1 VVKKDYHSVHKETHR
16 VQRETKFEIMGKILD
31 QLKKGKVLVSD
42 GAWGTFLQQKG
53 MEPGECPEEWN
64 LTHSKDVF
72 DIAKSY
78 IDSGADMIETNSFG
92 GTIFK
97 VGKYGLGDKVFE
109 LNKAAAEISRKA
121 AGDKFVLG
129 SVGPTGKIL
138 MMGDVTEE
146 ELYKAFKVQVKG
158 LEAGGADAI
167 MIETMTDLDEARLAI
182 KAAKENTSCEVFCT
196 MTFEKTVNGEFRS
209 MMGVSPT
216 DMVNTIIEAGAELIG
231 ANCGNGIA
239 DMIGIVEEI
248 RKANKDIPILVHA
261 NAGMPIYNDGK
272 TVFPETPDEMA
283 DMVPRIIA
291 AGANIIGGCCGTTPL
306 HISRVRL
313 AVDGE

>member
-1 VVKKDYHSVHKETHR
+1 
-16 VQRETKFEIMGKILD
+16 MGKIID
-31 QLKKGKVLVSD
+31 QIKAGKILVSD

-53 MEPGECPEEWN
+53 MKPGECPEEWN
-64 LTHSKDVF
+64 ITHPDEVL

-78 IDSGADMIETNSFG
+78 IGAGADMIETNSFG

-97 VGKYGLGDKVFE
+97 VEKYGLADKVFE

-146 ELYKAFKVQVKG
+146 ELYEAFKEQVKG
-158 LEAGGADAI
+158 LEAGGVDAI

-182 KAAKENTSCEVFCT
+182 QAAKENTNCVVFCT
-196 MTFEKTVNGEFRS
+196 MTFEKTVQGEFRS
-209 MMGVSPT
+209 MMGVSPGE
-216 DMVNTIIEAGAELIG
+216 MVNTLIDAGADLIG

-239 DMIGIVEEI
+239 DMIGIVKEI
-248 RKANKDIPILVHA
+248 RSINSEIPILVHA
-261 NAGMPIYNDGK
+261 NAGMPIYKDGE

-283 DMVPRIIA
+283 GLVSKIIA
-291 AGANIIGGCCGTTPL
+291 AGANIIGGCCGTTPD
-306 HISRVRL
+306 HICRVREE
-313 AVDGE
+313 VDKI

>member
-1 VVKKDYHSVHKETHR
+1 
-16 VQRETKFEIMGKILD
+16 MGKIID
-31 QLKKGKVLVSD
+31 QIKTGKILVSD

-53 MEPGECPEEWN
+53 LKLGECPEEWN
-64 LTHSKDVF
+64 ITHPDEVF

-97 VGKYGLGDKVFE
+97 VEKYGLGDKVFE

-121 AGDKFVLG
+121 AGDKFVIG

-146 ELYKAFKVQVKG
+146 ELYDAFKEQVKG
-158 LEAGGADAI
+158 LEAGGVDAI

-182 KAAKENTSCEVFCT
+182 RAAKENTNCEFFCT
-196 MTFEKTVNGEFRS
+196 MTFDKTVQGEFRT
-209 MMGVSPT
+209 MMGISPT
-216 DMVNTIIEAGAELIG
+216 EMVNALIEAGADLIG

-248 RKANKDIPILVHA
+248 RKANSEIPVLVHA
-261 NAGMPIYNDGK
+261 NAGMPHYHDGQ

-283 DMVPRIIA
+283 LLVPKIIA
-291 AGANIIGGCCGTTPL
+291 AGANVIGGCCGTTPA
-306 HISRVRL
+306 HICRVREM
-313 AVDGE
+313 VDKA

>member
-1 VVKKDYHSVHKETHR
+1 
-16 VQRETKFEIMGKILD
+16 MGKIID
-31 QLKKGKVLVSD
+31 QIKNGKVLVSD

-53 MEPGECPEEWN
+53 LKLGECPEEWN
-64 LTHSKDVF
+64 LTHPDEVF

-78 IDSGADMIETNSFG
+78 IDAGADMIETNSFG
-92 GTIFK
+92 GTILK
-97 VGKYGLGDKVFE
+97 VEKYGLADKVFE

-146 ELYKAFKVQVKG
+146 ELYEAFKEQVKA
-158 LEAGGADAI
+158 LEAGGVDAI

-182 KAAKENTSCEVFCT
+182 QAAKENTNCEVFCT
-196 MTFEKTVNGEFRS
+196 MTFDKTVNGEFRS

-216 DMVNTIIEAGAELIG
+216 EMVNTLIAAGADLIG

-248 RKANKDIPILVHA
+248 RKADSEIPVLVHA
-261 NAGMPIYNDGK
+261 NAGMPHYHDGQ
-272 TVFPETPDEMA
+272 TVFPESPDEMA
-283 DMVPRIIA
+283 VLVPKILA
-291 AGANIIGGCCGTTPL
+291 AGANIIGGCCGTTPE
-306 HISRVRL
+306 HICRVREM
-313 AVDGE
+313 VDKI

>member
-1 VVKKDYHSVHKETHR
+1 
-16 VQRETKFEIMGKILD
+16 MGKIID
-31 QLKKGKVLVSD
+31 QIKKGKVLVSD

-53 MEPGECPEEWN
+53 LKLGECPEEWN
-64 LTHSKDVF
+64 ITHPDEVF

-78 IDSGADMIETNSFG
+78 IDAGADMIETNSFG

-97 VGKYGLGDKVFE
+97 VEKYGLGDKVFE

-121 AGDKFVLG
+121 AGDKFVIG

-146 ELYKAFKVQVKG
+146 ELYDAFKEQVQG
-158 LEAGGADAI
+158 LEAGGVDAI

-182 KAAKENTSCEVFCT
+182 QAAKENTKCEVFCT
-196 MTFEKTVNGEFRS
+196 MTFDKTVQGEFRT

-216 DMVNTIIEAGAELIG
+216 EMVNTLIEAGAELIG

-248 RKANKDIPILVHA
+248 RKANAEIPVLVHA
-261 NAGMPIYNDGK
+261 NAGMPHYHDGQ

-283 DMVPRIIA
+283 VLVPKIVT
-291 AGANIIGGCCGTTPL
+291 AGANVIGGCCGTTPG
-306 HISRVRL
+306 HICRVREM
-313 AVDGE
+313 VDKK

>member
-1 VVKKDYHSVHKETHR
+1 
-16 VQRETKFEIMGKILD
+16 MGKIID
-31 QLKKGKVLVSD
+31 QIKNGKVLVSD

-53 MEPGECPEEWN
+53 LKLGECPEEWN
-64 LTHSKDVF
+64 LTHPDEVF

-78 IDSGADMIETNSFG
+78 IDAGADMIETNSFG

-97 VGKYGLGDKVFE
+97 VEKYGLANKVFE

-146 ELYKAFKVQVKG
+146 ELYEAFKEQVKA
-158 LEAGGADAI
+158 LEAGGVDAI

-182 KAAKENTSCEVFCT
+182 RAAKENTNCEVFCT
-196 MTFEKTVNGEFRS
+196 MTFDKTINGEFRS

-216 DMVNTIIEAGAELIG
+216 EMVNTLIAAGADLIG

-248 RKANKDIPILVHA
+248 RKVNSEIPVLVHA
-261 NAGMPIYNDGK
+261 NAGMPHYHDGQ
-272 TVFPETPDEMA
+272 TVFPESPDEMA
-283 DMVPRIIA
+283 VLVPKILA
-291 AGANIIGGCCGTTPL
+291 AGANIIGGCCGTTPE
-306 HISRVRL
+306 HICRVREM
-313 AVDGE
+313 VDKI